1 MGNKKK
7 TKMSQTSTTIIN
19 ILSFAFLLMTTISST
34 NIKKNNKT
42 INDIAQAPAAP
53 SQPAEE
59 ERQMPATRQERLKAF
74 INQRHERIHQEKERF
89 EEKFN
94 NTIQRREQLEEKFQ
108 DNVQGQVSSQRNDI
122 KKELIDRLNR
132 AREAVQ
138 NVTDAINNERAKI
151 QERRQEAKNDFI
163 KRANDTFNEAGDARE
178 DLKEKI
184 RDTLQDK
191 IDQKK
196 ISLPKHHRQSRKYQ
210 S

>member
-53 SQPAEE
+53 AQPAEE

-89 EEKFN
+89 E
-94 NTIQRREQLEEKFQ
+94 
-108 DNVQGQVSSQRNDI
+108 
-122 KKELIDRLNR
+122 
-132 AREAVQ
+132 
-138 NVTDAINNERAKI
+138 KI
-151 QERRQEAKNDFI
+151 QQYNSKKGTTR
-163 KRANDTFNEAGDARE
+163 G
-178 DLKEKI
+178 KI
-184 RDTLQDK
+184 
-191 IDQKK
+191 
-196 ISLPKHHRQSRKYQ
+196 PRQSSKLRKQ
-210 S
+210 RSRSSF